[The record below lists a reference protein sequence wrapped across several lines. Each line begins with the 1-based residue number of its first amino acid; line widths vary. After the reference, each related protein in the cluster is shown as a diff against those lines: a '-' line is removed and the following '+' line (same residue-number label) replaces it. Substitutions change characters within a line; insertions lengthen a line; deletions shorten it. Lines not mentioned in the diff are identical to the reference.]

1 MTALSVHSGM
11 LGMNVLNMSKEP
23 EDDARVCREKEREK
37 KKGNGGG
44 MKMFTKATSAK
55 KPQQTAAA
63 ADADRESQSRISSF
77 LTHWAENK

>member
-23 EDDARVCREKEREK
+23 EDDARVCREREREK
-37 KKGNGGG
+37 KKREWRGNENVYKGNQC
-44 MKMFTKATSAK
+44 K

-63 ADADRESQSRISSF
+63 ADADTVS
-77 LTHWAENK
+77 